1 MINALILWSIKNRLL
16 VLLITVITSIVGVHS
31 LLTSPID
38 AIPDL
43 SDVQV
48 IIRTSYEGQSPQVIE
63 DQITYPISSAMMSVP
78 GSKSVRGYSF
88 FGDSFVYV
96 IFDDDTDMY
105 WARSRVL
112 EYLNQVSQKLPKGI
126 SPTLGPDATGVG
138 WIYQYALID
147 RTGNHDLSE
156 LRSIQDWLLKYE
168 LQTVPGIAEIAT
180 VGGMV
185 KQYQVVVDPDKLRGY
200 YLTIANVKRAIEDS
214 NNEIGGSAIELAE
227 AEYMVRFKGY
237 IKNIEDIRLI
247 SVPTLRR
254 RLSISSVLLDDIS
267 SEIKIGPA
275 MRRGVVDLNGEG
287 EVVGGIVI
295 MRQGYNSLETIAAL
309 KEKIEKIK
317 PSLPAGVEIIETYD
331 RSTLIKESVKTLTQK
346 IIEEFI
352 ILMLVCVIFL
362 YHIRSSL
369 VVLISLPVGILAA
382 FIIMKWQGVNA
393 NIMSLGGIAIA
404 IGTMMDAA
412 IVMIENVHKHIER
425 EPKNGLDR
433 LQSIQNACI
442 EVGPSLFFSLLI
454 ITLSFLPIF
463 VLEAQEARLFEP
475 LAYTKTYTMAAA
487 AGLSVTLV
495 PAMIV
500 YFIKG
505 KISKEQDNPINRWMI
520 NVYKPIIKKVLNRP
534 KAVII
539 ISVLLLISTLVPL
552 TKLGSEF
559 MPELDEGDLLYMPTT
574 LPGISIGKARELLQ
588 QSDRMIK
595 TVPEVEL
602 VFGKVGRAETATDPA
617 PLTMI
622 ETTIKLKPK
631 DQWRDG
637 MTMKKIKQQLDAAV
651 QIPGL
656 NNAWLMPIKTRI
668 DMQSTGINTPLG
680 IKIAGPDLIVI
691 EQIGKQIESIL
702 SELKGTKMVYSDRT
716 NGARYIDIDIDR
728 QSAAHYGLSI
738 AEIQQAASIA
748 VAGQDLTMTVEGRER
763 YPINLRYPQYM
774 RDSITKLKDLSIV
787 ATEDIHVQLQ
797 DLAEI
802 KVVDGPPLI
811 KSENGRI
818 NGWVYITIEGIDI
831 GTYIKQAQKMLDEKL
846 DIPAIYSID
855 WAGQYEYMQR
865 TKAKL
870 SYIIP
875 FTILIIFTL
884 LFISFNSINEA
895 LMVILT
901 IPFAMVGGLWM
912 VYLLGYNL
920 SVAVAVGFIAIAGIA
935 AEFGVIMIIYLR
947 QAIKENKPKNS
958 IELMSA
964 VVYGAAMRVRP
975 KAMTVIVIVV
985 GLLPIMLSEGTGS
998 ELMRRIAAPMIGG
1011 MITAPLV
1018 SMLIIPVLYFFWN
1031 NRFNSKSR
1039 CEIYDDSTSP

>member
-1 MINALILWSIKNRLL
+1 MINSIITWSIKNRLL
-16 VLLITVITSIVGVHS
+16 VLLITIIISIVGLQA
-31 LLTSPID
+31 LLTRPID

-112 EYLNQVSQKLPKGI
+112 EYLNQVSQELPKGI

-138 WIYQYALID
+138 WIYQYALVD
-147 RTGNHDLSE
+147 RSGKHDLSE

-180 VGGMV
+180 VGGML

-200 YLTIANVKRAIEDS
+200 YLTISNVKKAIEDS

-237 IKNIEDIRLI
+237 IKNIRDIGLI

-254 RLSISSVLLDDIS
+254 RLSISSVLLDDIT
-267 SEIKIGPA
+267 SEIRIGPA
-275 MRRGVVDLNGEG
+275 MRRGVADLNGEG
-287 EVVGGIVI
+287 EVVGGIAI
-295 MRQGYNSLETIAAL
+295 MRQGYNSLDTIAAL
-309 KEKIEKIK
+309 KQKLESLKA
-317 PSLPAGVEIIETYD
+317 SLPDGVEIVETYN
-331 RSTLIKESVKTLTQK
+331 RSRLIKESVKTLTSK

-352 ILMLVCVIFL
+352 ILMLVCAIFL

-382 FIIMKWQGVNA
+382 FIVMKWQGVNA

-425 EPKNGLDR
+425 EYKNGLDR
-433 LQSIQNACI
+433 LQSIQNACV

-500 YFIKG
+500 FFIKG
-505 KISKEQDNPINRWMI
+505 KISKEQDNPINRWLI
-520 NVYKPIIKKVLNRP
+520 NFYKPVIKKALNRP
-534 KAVII
+534 KSMIL
-539 ISVLLLISTLVPL
+539 ISILLLMSTLIPV
-552 TKLGSEF
+552 TQLGSEF

-574 LPGISIGKARELLQ
+574 LPGISIGKARQLLQ
-588 QSDRMIK
+588 QTDKMIK
-595 TVPEVEL
+595 TVPEVKL

-622 ETTIKLKPK
+622 ETTIQLKPR

-637 MTMKKIKQQLDAAV
+637 MTMDKIKKELDAAV
-651 QIPGL
+651 QIPSL

-680 IKIAGPDLIVI
+680 IKIAGEDLLVI
-691 EQIGKQIESIL
+691 QEIGQQIESIL
-702 SELKGTKMVYSDRT
+702 SDVEGTKMVYSDRT
-716 NGARYIDIDIDR
+716 NGARYIDIDINR

-738 AEIQQAASIA
+738 AEIQEAASIA

-763 YPINLRYPQYM
+763 YPVNLRYPQHM

-802 KVVDGPPLI
+802 KVVDGAPLI

-818 NGWVYITIEGIDI
+818 NGWVYITIEDIDI
-831 GTYIKQAQKMLDEKL
+831 GTYIKQAKKILDEKL
-846 DIPAIYSID
+846 QVPAAYTIN
-855 WAGQYEYMQR
+855 WTGQYEYMQR
-865 TKAKL
+865 TKSKL
-870 SYIIP
+870 TYIIP

-884 LFISFNSINEA
+884 LFISFNSISEA

-912 VYLLGYNL
+912 IYILGYNL
-920 SVAVAVGFIAIAGIA
+920 SIAVAVGFIAIAGIA
-935 AEFGVIMIIYLR
+935 AEFGVVMIIYLR
-947 QAIKENKPKNS
+947 QAVKESKPKTS
-958 IELMSA
+958 LELMSA
-964 VVYGAAMRVRP
+964 VIYGAAMRVRP
-975 KAMTVIVIVV
+975 KAMTVIVIVI
-985 GLLPIMLSEGTGS
+985 GLLPIMLSNGTGS

-1018 SMLIIPVLYFFWN
+1018 SMLIIPILYFYWN
-1031 NRFNSKSR
+1031 NKFEESKYG
-1039 CEIYDDSTSP
+1039 EK

>member
-1 MINALILWSIKNRLL
+1 ML
-16 VLLITVITSIVGVHS
+16 
-31 LLTSPID
+31 
-38 AIPDL
+38 
-43 SDVQV
+43 
-48 IIRTSYEGQSPQVIE
+48 
-63 DQITYPISSAMMSVP
+63 SVP
-78 GSKSVRGYSF
+78 GAQTVRGYSF

-96 IFDDDTDMY
+96 IFDDDTDLY

-126 SPTLGPDATGVG
+126 SPSLGPDATGVG

-147 RTGNHDLSE
+147 RTGQHDLSE

-168 LQTVPGIAEIAT
+168 LQTVPGVAEIAT
-180 VGGMV
+180 IGGMV
-185 KQYQVVVDPDKLRGY
+185 KQYQVIVDPDKLRGY
-200 YLTIANVKRAIEDS
+200 YLTISNVKRAIQES
-214 NNEIGGSAIELAE
+214 NNETGGSTIELAE

-237 IKNIEDIRLI
+237 IKSLKDIELV

-254 RLSISSVLLDDIS
+254 RLSISSVLLDDIAT
-267 SEIKIGPA
+267 EIKIGPA
-275 MRRGVVDLNGEG
+275 MRRGVADLNGEG
-287 EVVGGIVI
+287 EVVGGIVV
-295 MRQGYNSLETIAAL
+295 MRQGYNSLDTISAL
-309 KEKIEKIK
+309 KKKIEQLK
-317 PSLPAGVEIIETYD
+317 PSLPAGVELVETYN
-331 RSTLIKESVKTLTQK
+331 RSTLIKKSVKTLTQK

-352 ILMLVCVIFL
+352 ILMLVCAVFL

-369 VVLISLPVGILAA
+369 VVLISLPVGILIA

-425 EPKNGLDR
+425 EQSSGISR
-433 LQSIQNACI
+433 IQSIQNACV

-500 YFIKG
+500 FFIKG
-505 KISKEQDNPINRWMI
+505 KISKEEDNPINRGLI
-520 NVYKPIIKKVLNRP
+520 NFYKPIIAKALKQP
-534 KAVII
+534 KA
-539 ISVLLLISTLVPL
+539 ISLISILLLLSTIIPISQ
-552 TKLGSEF
+552 LGSEF

-574 LPGISIGKARELLQ
+574 LPGVSIGKARELLQ
-588 QSDRMIK
+588 QTDRMIK
-595 TVPEVEL
+595 TVPEVKQ

-622 ETTIKLKPK
+622 ETTIQLKPK

-637 MTMKKIKQQLDAAV
+637 MDMDDIIDELDQAV
-651 QIPGL
+651 QVPSL

-680 IKIAGPDLIVI
+680 LKVAGPDLKEIQNIGQKI
-691 EQIGKQIESIL
+691 EKIL
-702 SELKGTKMVYSDRT
+702 MGLEGTKTVFSDRT

-728 QSAAHYGLSI
+728 HSAAHIGLSV
-738 AEIQQAASIA
+738 AEIQEAASIA

-763 YPINLRYPQYM
+763 YPVNLRYPQYM
-774 RDSITKLKDLSIV
+774 RDSITKLKELIIV

-797 DLAEI
+797 DLAEV
-802 KVVDGPPLI
+802 KVVDGAPLI

-818 NGWVYITIEGIDI
+818 NGWVYITIKGDDI
-831 GTYIKQAQKMLDEKL
+831 GSYIEQAKEVLLQKLEM
-846 DIPAIYSID
+846 PAGYTMV

-865 TKAKL
+865 TKSKL

-884 LFISFNSINEA
+884 LFISFNTISEA

-912 VYLLGYNL
+912 IYLLGYNL
-920 SVAVAVGFIAIAGIA
+920 SIAVAVGFIAIAGIA

-947 QAIKENKPKNS
+947 QALIEMKPKNNAQLTAA
-958 IELMSA
+958 II
-964 VVYGAAMRVRP
+964 YGAAMRVRP
-975 KAMTVIVIVV
+975 KAMTVIVIVI
-985 GLLPIMLSEGTGS
+985 GLLPIMLSNGTGS
-998 ELMRRIAAPMIGG
+998 EVMRRIAAPMIGG

-1018 SMLIIPVLYFFWN
+1018 SMLIIPVLYFYWN
-1031 NRFNSKSR
+1031 NTFNDNNKR
-1039 CEIYDDSTSP
+1039 GN

>member
-1 MINALILWSIKNRLL
+1 MINSLIIWSIKNRLL
-16 VLLITVITSIVGVHS
+16 VLLITIIISIVGLQA
-31 LLTSPID
+31 LLTRPID

-96 IFDDDTDMY
+96 IFDDDTDLY

-112 EYLNQVSQKLPKGI
+112 EYLNQVSQELPKGI

-138 WIYQYALID
+138 WIYQYALVD
-147 RTGNHDLSE
+147 RSGKHDLSE
-156 LRSIQDWLLKYE
+156 LPSIQDWLLKYE

-180 VGGMV
+180 VGGML

-200 YLTIANVKRAIEDS
+200 YLTISNVKKAIEDS
-214 NNEIGGSAIELAE
+214 NNETGGSAIELAE

-237 IKNIEDIRLI
+237 IKNIRDIGLI

-254 RLSISSVLLDDIS
+254 RLSISSVLLDDIT
-267 SEIKIGPA
+267 SEIRIGPA
-275 MRRGVVDLNGEG
+275 MRRGVADLNGEG
-287 EVVGGIVI
+287 EVVGGIAI
-295 MRQGYNSLETIAAL
+295 MRQGYNSLDTIAAL
-309 KEKIEKIK
+309 KQKLENLKA
-317 PSLPAGVEIIETYD
+317 SLPEGVEIVETYN
-331 RSTLIKESVKTLTQK
+331 RSRLIKESVITLTSK

-352 ILMLVCVIFL
+352 ILMLVCAIFL

-382 FIIMKWQGVNA
+382 FIVMKWQGVNA

-425 EPKNGLDR
+425 EYKNGLDR
-433 LQSIQNACI
+433 LQSIQNACV

-500 YFIKG
+500 FFIKG
-505 KISKEQDNPINRWMI
+505 KIAKEQDNPINRWLI
-520 NVYKPIIKKVLNRP
+520 NFYKPVIKKALNRP
-534 KAVII
+534 KSMII
-539 ISVLLLISTLVPL
+539 ISILLLLSTLIPV
-552 TKLGSEF
+552 TQLGSEF

-574 LPGISIGKARELLQ
+574 LPGISIGKARQLLQ
-588 QSDRMIK
+588 QTDRMIK
-595 TVPEVEL
+595 TVPEVKL

-622 ETTIKLKPK
+622 ETTIQLKPR

-637 MTMKKIKQQLDAAV
+637 MTMDKIKKELDAAV
-651 QIPGL
+651 QIPSL

-680 IKIAGPDLIVI
+680 IKIAGEDLQVI
-691 EQIGKQIESIL
+691 QQIGQQIESIL
-702 SELKGTKMVYSDRT
+702 SDVKGTKMVYSDRT
-716 NGARYIDIDIDR
+716 NGARYIDIDINR

-738 AEIQQAASIA
+738 AEIQEAASIA
-748 VAGQDLTMTVEGRER
+748 IAGQDLTMTVEGRER
-763 YPINLRYPQYM
+763 YPVNLRYPQHM

-802 KVVDGPPLI
+802 
-811 KSENGRI
+811 
-818 NGWVYITIEGIDI
+818 
-831 GTYIKQAQKMLDEKL
+831 
-846 DIPAIYSID
+846 
-855 WAGQYEYMQR
+855 
-865 TKAKL
+865 
-870 SYIIP
+870 
-875 FTILIIFTL
+875 
-884 LFISFNSINEA
+884 
-895 LMVILT
+895 
-901 IPFAMVGGLWM
+901 
-912 VYLLGYNL
+912 
-920 SVAVAVGFIAIAGIA
+920 
-935 AEFGVIMIIYLR
+935 
-947 QAIKENKPKNS
+947 
-958 IELMSA
+958 
-964 VVYGAAMRVRP
+964 
-975 KAMTVIVIVV
+975 
-985 GLLPIMLSEGTGS
+985 
-998 ELMRRIAAPMIGG
+998 
-1011 MITAPLV
+1011 
-1018 SMLIIPVLYFFWN
+1018 
-1031 NRFNSKSR
+1031 
-1039 CEIYDDSTSP
+1039 

>member
-1 MINALILWSIKNRLL
+1 MINSLIVWSIKNRLL
-16 VLLITVITSIVGVHS
+16 VLLFTLIVSIVGIHA
-31 LLTSPID
+31 LITRPID

-48 IIRTSYEGQSPQVIE
+48 IIRTSFEGQSPQVIE

-112 EYLNQVSQKLPKGI
+112 EYLNQVSQELPEGI

-138 WIYQYALID
+138 WIYQYALVD
-147 RTGNHDLSE
+147 RTGQHDLSE

-185 KQYQVVVDPDKLRGY
+185 KQYQIVVDPYKLRGY
-200 YLTIANVKRAIEDS
+200 YLTMKSVQKAIENS
-214 NNEIGGSAIELAE
+214 NNETGGSAIEIAE

-237 IKNIEDIRLI
+237 IKGIKDIGLTSI
-247 SVPTLRR
+247 PTIRR
-254 RLSISSVLLDDIS
+254 RLSISSVLLDDVAI
-267 SEIKIGPA
+267 EIKIGPA
-275 MRRGVVDLNGEG
+275 MRRGVADLNGEG
-287 EVVGGIVI
+287 EVVGGIAI

-309 KEKIEKIK
+309 KKKLESLKS
-317 PSLPAGVEIIETYD
+317 SLPDGVEIVETYN
-331 RSTLIKESVKTLTQK
+331 RSTLIKNSVKTLTSK
-346 IIEEFI
+346 IIEEFL
-352 ILMLVCVIFL
+352 ILMLVCVVFL
-362 YHIRSSL
+362 FHIRSSL

-425 EPKNGLDR
+425 EQDSGIPR
-433 LQSIQNACI
+433 ITSIQNACI

-500 YFIKG
+500 FFIKG
-505 KISKEQDNPINRWMI
+505 KITSEQKNPINRWLI
-520 NVYKPIIKKVLNRP
+520 NTYKPIIKGFLNRP
-534 KAVII
+534 KFVSIVSII
-539 ISVLLLISTLVPL
+539 LLLSTIIPI
-552 TKLGSEF
+552 TRLGSEF

-574 LPGISIGKARELLQ
+574 LPGISIGKARQLLQ
-588 QSDRMIK
+588 QTDRMIK
-595 TVPEVEL
+595 TVPEVKQ

-622 ETTIKLKPK
+622 ESTIQLKPK
-631 DQWRDG
+631 DQWREG
-637 MTMKKIKQQLDAAV
+637 MTMDKIKAELDKAV
-651 QIPGL
+651 QVPSL

-680 IKIAGPDLIVI
+680 IKIAGEDLAVI
-691 EQIGKQIESIL
+691 QEIGQQIEAIL
-702 SELKGTKMVYSDRT
+702 TELKGTKMVYSDRT
-716 NGARYIDIDIDR
+716 KGARYLDIEIDR

-738 AEIQQAASIA
+738 NEIQQAASVAIA
-748 VAGQDLTMTVEGRER
+748 GRDFTMTVEGRER
-763 YPINLRYPQYM
+763 YPVNVRYPQYM
-774 RDSITKLKDLSIV
+774 RNSISKLKELSIV
-787 ATEDIHVQLQ
+787 VTEDVNVQLQ
-797 DLAEI
+797 DLADVR
-802 KVVDGPPLI
+802 VVDGAPMI

-818 NGWVYITIEGIDI
+818 NGWVYITIDGTDI
-831 GTYIKQAQKMLDEKL
+831 GSYINKAQQLLAEKL
-846 DIPAIYSID
+846 KLPTSYTIS
-855 WAGQYEYMQR
+855 WTGQYEYMQR

-870 SYIIP
+870 TYIIP

-884 LFISFNSINEA
+884 LFISFNTVSEA

-901 IPFAMVGGLWM
+901 IPFALVGGLWM
-912 VYLLGYNL
+912 VYLLGYNF
-920 SVAVAVGFIAIAGIA
+920 SIAVAVGFIAIAGIA
-935 AEFGVIMIIYLR
+935 AEFGVVMIIYLR

-958 IELMSA
+958 LELMSA

-975 KAMTVIVIVV
+975 KAMTIIVIVI
-985 GLLPIMLSEGTGS
+985 GLMPIMLSHGTGS

-1018 SMLIIPVLYFFWN
+1018 SMIVIPVLYFYWN
-1031 NRFNSKSR
+1031 NKFEEK
-1039 CEIYDDSTSP
+1039 

>member
-1 MINALILWSIKNRLL
+1 MINSLIIWSIKNRLL
-16 VLLITVITSIVGVHS
+16 VLLITIIISIVGLQA
-31 LLTSPID
+31 LLTRPID

-112 EYLNQVSQKLPKGI
+112 EYLNQVSQQLPKGI

-147 RTGNHDLSE
+147 RSGKHDLSE

-180 VGGMV
+180 VGGML

-200 YLTIANVKRAIEDS
+200 YLTISNVKKAIEDS
-214 NNEIGGSAIELAE
+214 NNETGGSAIELAE

-237 IKNIEDIRLI
+237 IKNIRDIGLI

-254 RLSISSVLLDDIS
+254 RLSISSVLLDDITT
-267 SEIKIGPA
+267 EIRIGPA

-287 EVVGGIVI
+287 EVVGGIAI
-295 MRQGYNSLETIAAL
+295 MRQGYNSLDTIAAL
-309 KEKIEKIK
+309 KQKLQKLK
-317 PSLPAGVEIIETYD
+317 TSLPEGVEIVETYN
-331 RSTLIKESVKTLTQK
+331 RSRLIKESVKTLTSK

-352 ILMLVCVIFL
+352 ILMLVCAIFL

-382 FIIMKWQGVNA
+382 FIVMRWQGVNA

-425 EPKNGLDR
+425 ECKNGLDR
-433 LQSIQNACI
+433 IQSIQNACI

-500 YFIKG
+500 FFIKG
-505 KISKEQDNPINRWMI
+505 KISKELDNPINRWLI
-520 NVYKPIIKKVLNRP
+520 NVYKPIIKNALNRP
-534 KAVII
+534 KSIII
-539 ISVLLLISTLVPL
+539 ISILLLLSTSIPI
-552 TKLGSEF
+552 TQLGSEF

-574 LPGISIGKARELLQ
+574 LPGISIGKARQLLQ
-588 QSDRMIK
+588 QTDRMIK
-595 TVPEVEL
+595 TVPEVKL

-622 ETTIKLKPK
+622 ETTIQLKPK

-637 MTMKKIKQQLDAAV
+637 MTMDKIKKELDAAV
-651 QIPGL
+651 QIPSL
-656 NNAWLMPIKTRI
+656 NNAWLMPIRTRI
-668 DMQSTGINTPLG
+668 NMQSTGINTPLG
-680 IKIAGPDLIVI
+680 IKIAGDDLQVI
-691 EQIGKQIESIL
+691 QQIGQQIESIL
-702 SELKGTKMVYSDRT
+702 SAVKGTKMVYSDRT
-716 NGARYIDIDIDR
+716 NGARYIDIDINR

-738 AEIQQAASIA
+738 AEIQEAASIA
-748 VAGQDLTMTVEGRER
+748 IAGQDLTMTVEGRER
-763 YPINLRYPQYM
+763 YPVNLRYPQHM

-802 KVVDGPPLI
+802 KVVDGAPLI

-818 NGWVYITIEGIDI
+818 NGWVYITIEDIDI
-831 GTYIKQAQKMLDEKL
+831 GTYIKQAKKMLAEKL
-846 DIPAIYSID
+846 QVPAAYTIN
-855 WAGQYEYMQR
+855 WTGQYEYMQR
-865 TKAKL
+865 TKSKL
-870 SYIIP
+870 TYIIP

-884 LFISFNSINEA
+884 LFISFNTISEA

-912 VYLLGYNL
+912 IYLLGYNL
-920 SVAVAVGFIAIAGIA
+920 SIAVAVGFIAIAGIA
-935 AEFGVIMIIYLR
+935 AEFGVVMIIYLR
-947 QAIKENKPKNS
+947 QAVKENKPKTS
-958 IELMSA
+958 LELMSA
-964 VVYGAAMRVRP
+964 VIYGAAMRVRP
-975 KAMTVIVIVV
+975 KAMTVIVIVI
-985 GLLPIMLSEGTGS
+985 GLLPIMLSNGTGS

-1018 SMLIIPVLYFFWN
+1018 SMLIIPILYFYWN
-1031 NRFNSKSR
+1031 NKFEENKYG
-1039 CEIYDDSTSP
+1039 EK